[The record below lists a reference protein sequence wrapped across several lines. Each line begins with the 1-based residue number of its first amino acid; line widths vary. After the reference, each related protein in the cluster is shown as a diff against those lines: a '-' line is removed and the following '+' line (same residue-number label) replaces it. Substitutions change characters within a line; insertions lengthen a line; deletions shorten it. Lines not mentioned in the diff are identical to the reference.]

1 LKTWR
6 YTWDIPEFDEYNN
19 LWKEL
24 LPLLLKHDLYLWKVP
39 SGCPQE
45 QPDGLPSA
53 DNYLFLSANR
63 FSRNTSLVTVK
74 RFLCHNGL
82 LHAARRTR
90 GGVSDCVLR
99 VLTAGGQGHDH
110 LCMMRRLSRPPD
122 ALLCNNHI
130 LPLIDEIIFEDIVI
144 GVFPKV
150 MHYLGEVADG
160 FYMTSV
166 EDVLYMVLQA
176 FEVRQFFCFDSALKL
191 GVHRALRTFTETLSH
206 TG

>member
-1 LKTWR
+1 M
-6 YTWDIPEFDEYNN
+6 
-19 LWKEL
+19 
-24 LPLLLKHDLYLWKVP
+24 
-39 SGCPQE
+39 
-45 QPDGLPSA
+45 
-53 DNYLFLSANR
+53 
-63 FSRNTSLVTVK
+63 K

-110 LCMMRRLSRPPD
+110 LCIMRRLSRPPD
-122 ALLCNNHI
+122 ALLCNNHV

-166 EDVLYMVLQA
+166 EDILYMVLQA
-176 FEVRQFFCFDSALKL
+176 FEVRQFFWSDSALKL
-191 GVHRALRTFTETLSH
+191 GVHRASRTFIETLLH